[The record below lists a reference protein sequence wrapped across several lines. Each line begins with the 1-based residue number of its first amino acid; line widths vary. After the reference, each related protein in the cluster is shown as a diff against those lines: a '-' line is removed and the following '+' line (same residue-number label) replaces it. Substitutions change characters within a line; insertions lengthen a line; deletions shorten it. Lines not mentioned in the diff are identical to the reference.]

1 MLETASYSL
10 GRRMLRSLR
19 ASGGGISLLKV
30 ITTFRFY
37 FTSRIFL
44 TIFSK
49 EYIQEAWLA
58 NGALIGPPYFTR

>member
-1 MLETASYSL
+1 MLETACYSL

-30 ITTFRFY
+30 RTTFRLLLKVN
-37 FTSRIFL
+37 IHL
-44 TIFSK
+44 IIFSK

-58 NGALIGPPYFTR
+58 NGALIGTPYFTR